1 MQRITSKLSEI
12 AKNEQ
17 FKEAYERMKNSEK
30 EFDKFVF
37 EQLRIKKL
45 KK

>member
-1 MQRITSKLSEI
+1 MQRITSKLAEI

-17 FKEAYERMKNSEK
+17 FKDAYEMMKNSEK

-37 EQLRIKKL
+37 EQLKIKKL
-45 KK
+45 KR

>member
-1 MQRITSKLSEI
+1 MLRITSKLAEI

-17 FKEAYERMKNSEK
+17 FKEAYEKMKNSEK

-37 EQLRIKKL
+37 EQLKIKKL

>member
-1 MQRITSKLSEI
+1 MQHITSKLAEI

-37 EQLRIKKL
+37 EQLKIKKL
-45 KK
+45 KR

>member
-1 MQRITSKLSEI
+1 MQRITSKLAEI

-17 FKEAYERMKNSEK
+17 FKDAYERMKNSEK

-37 EQLRIKKL
+37 EQLKIKKL

>member
-1 MQRITSKLSEI
+1 MQRITSKLAEI

-17 FKEAYERMKNSEK
+17 FKDAYERMKNSER

-37 EQLRIKKL
+37 EQLKIKKL
-45 KK
+45 KR